1 MLGRISLGMIG
12 IWIGAVLSAVGVLA
26 YGIGNSTLN
35 LVGLFYGVPILLG
48 GAALKSAEVVPA
60 TLLEPTT
67 KEVLQVRSAQETP
80 TQAQIRRDV
89 MRYRYGI
96 EAHLDEALSK
106 LGLSPTDQERPVLVG
121 LYEQLSETQRY
132 ELVLRFRAPY
142 VSWETWQ
149 EKQERMTRFFGPGIV
164 AAVRQVEPKVVD
176 VHLMAV

>member
-1 MLGRISLGMIG
+1 MVGRISLGMVG
-12 IWIGAVLSAVGVLA
+12 IWVGGILSVVGVIA
-26 YGIGNSTLN
+26 YGLGNSTLN

-60 TLLEPTT
+60 PLLMPTPR
-67 KEVLQVRSAQETP
+67 EVLQVRSSQETP

-89 MRYRYGI
+89 MRFRYGI
-96 EAHLDEALSK
+96 EAHLDEALAK

-121 LYEQLSETQRY
+121 LYEQLSAAERY

-164 AAVRQVEPKVVD
+164 AAVQLVEPQVVD
-176 VHLMAV
+176 VHLTAM